1 MNARR
6 AAPAARP
13 GADLRVRAA
22 RAIDEVAM
30 HGASLARA
38 LPAACEGIVDARDVA
53 LLKAL
58 VYGTVR
64 GWLRLRRIVRLCVE
78 REPRGKPALEALL
91 CAGIYQLASTRI
103 PAHAAVAATV
113 EAARALHGEPV
124 ARLVN
129 AVLRRYQRERDAL
142 ERAADE
148 DEEARYAHPHWLIER
163 LRADWPRDFEAIV
176 AAGNAEPPLWV
187 RVNQTRTTRD
197 DYARRLR
204 DELGIEAFDSPH
216 APAALRVVPAVDA
229 AALPGFAEGLVSVQ
243 DAAAQLAAPL
253 VDPRPGA
260 SILDACAAP
269 GGKTA
274 HVLELCPGARVTALD
289 IDGERLERIGSTLAR
304 LGLEA
309 TLVRADAGAPEQWW
323 DGTPYDRILLDAPC
337 TATGVIRRHPD
348 IKLLRR
354 PDDVAALAR
363 EQARLLDA
371 LWPLLAPGGRLV
383 YATCSVLDEENAGQV
398 AAFLARTPD
407 ARPLPLACA
416 WGRPAGAGRQI
427 LPGDD
432 GMDGFHYSCL
442 EKAVPGAS
450 T

>member
-1 MNARR
+1 MTTRR
-6 AAPAARP
+6 LAAAARP
-13 GADLRVRAA
+13 GADVRARAA
-22 RAIDEVAM
+22 RAVDDVAE
-30 HGASLARA
+30 HGASLARV
-38 LPAACEGIVDARDVA
+38 LPAACADIHDARDVA

-78 REPRGKPALEALL
+78 RQPRGKPALEALI
-91 CAGIYQLASTRI
+91 CVGIHQLAATRI
-103 PAHAAVAATV
+103 PAHAAVASTV
-113 EAARALHGEPV
+113 EAARTLHGDAV

-148 DEEARYAHPHWLIER
+148 DEEARHAHPRWLLER
-163 LRADWPRDFEAIV
+163 LRTDWPRDVDAIV
-176 AAGNAEPPLWV
+176 AAGNTEPPLWV
-187 RVNQTRTTRD
+187 RINPARTTRE

-204 DELGIEAFDSPH
+204 VELGLEAFESAH

-229 AALPGFAEGLVSVQ
+229 AALPGFADGLVSVQ

-260 SILDACAAP
+260 RILDACAAP

-274 HVLELCPGARVTALD
+274 HLLETCPDARVTALD
-289 IDGERLERIGSTLAR
+289 VDGERLERIGATLLR
-304 LGLEA
+304 LGLGA
-309 TLVRADAGAPEQWW
+309 TLVQGDAGAPETWW
-323 DGTPYDRILLDAPC
+323 DGESYDRILLDAPC

-354 PDDVAALAR
+354 AGDVATLAR

-371 LWPLLAPGGRLV
+371 VWPLLAPRGRLV
-383 YATCSVLDEENAGQV
+383 YATCSLLEAENAGQIV
-398 AAFLARTPD
+398 TFLARTPD

-427 LPGDD
+427 LPGED

-442 EKAVPGAS
+442 ERAVPGAS
-450 T
+450 A